1 MHPSFATRENLDL
14 LEENY
19 RRWQSDPDSVDT
31 DWSAFFQG
39 FELGNLPQRNG
50 TAAPAAAPPEAP
62 DAEGS
67 LQTRVD
73 GLVHAYRTL
82 GHTIANLDPLAPER
96 PQNPLLSLRELGFG
110 EDDLEREVSSPFF
123 LNNKTMTLRQMIAAL
138 QSIYADTIGTEFQH
152 IQNPRMRDWVRERI
166 EAGAQARATA
176 PASVQVDLLRS
187 LMEAESFETFLHTR
201 YVGQKRF
208 SLQGAE
214 SLMVILDTIL
224 RRCPDSGIEEI
235 CMGMAHRGRLN
246 VLANFL
252 RKSLKVIFTEFN
264 TNYIPDLVEG
274 DGDVKYHLG
283 YTTVR
288 KLESGAQVEIR
299 LSSNP
304 SHLEAVDPV
313 VEGKAR
319 ARQRIRGDTKY
330 RRKVLPLLIHGDAAF
345 AGQGIVAETLNMSQ
359 LPGYSTGGTVHVVVN
374 NQIGF
379 TTLPEDARSSMY
391 ATDVAKMI
399 EAPIFHVNGDDPL
412 AVRFVTQT
420 ALDFRQEFG
429 RDVVIDMYC
438 YRRYGHNEGDE
449 PFFTQ
454 PDLYARIAEH
464 PSVTKLYKSQL
475 LQSGTLSE
483 DDAASLE
490 TEFELRLEM
499 AQEVVKSIEKEQA
512 GEADCFKESTAV
524 FQPKYTSSTT
534 PTAISAEMLKQIVDG
549 LTRLPKGFNVLPKVK
564 RIMVDRQRDVY
575 EAGGPYDWGFAEA
588 LAFGSLL
595 LDGIPVRLSGQDSR
609 RGTFSQR
616 HAFIYDAKTGRPYL
630 PLLHLAAGQ
639 ARICMYN
646 SLLSEAAVL
655 GFDYGYSLDYPNML
669 CLWEAQ
675 FGDFANGAQTIIDQF
690 IVSAE
695 SKWQRP
701 SGIVLLLPHGYEG
714 QGPEHSSA
722 RLERFLQACAEDNI
736 QVCNLTT
743 SAQYFHVLRRQ
754 MKRDFLKPLIIMTPK
769 SLLRFE
775 ASASRAEAFTSGHFE
790 EILPG
795 PRAGPPSKTR
805 RVILCSGKV
814 YYDLLAYREEHKIA
828 SAAII
833 RVEQLYPLAEEKLQ
847 DLVNAF
853 PKNARLIWCQ
863 EESQNMG
870 AWTFIEPRLRAMF
883 DRKILYAGRNASA
896 SPAVGALA
904 LHKCEQAQLIEDAFK
919 S

>member
-1 MHPSFATRENLDL
+1 MRTSIAARANLDL
-14 LEENY
+14 IEENY
-19 RRWQSDPDSVDT
+19 RRWKQDSDSVDSG
-31 DWSAFFQG
+31 WSAFFEG
-39 FELGNLPQRNG
+39 FELGNLPQKNG
-50 TAAPAAAPPEAP
+50 ATVAAAPRAAVRESP
-62 DAEGS
+62 
-67 LQTRVD
+67 LQTRID
-73 GLVHAYRTL
+73 GLVYAYRTL
-82 GHTIANLDPLAPER
+82 GHTNAQVNPLADKR
-96 PQNPLLSLRELGFG
+96 PQNPLLTLRELGFS
-110 EDDLEREVSSPFF
+110 EKDLDLAVSSKFF
-123 LNNKTMTLRQMIAAL
+123 MDNRQMTLREMMAEL
-138 QSIYADTIGTEFQH
+138 QRIYADTIGAEFMH
-152 IQNPRMRDWVRERI
+152 IQNTRIRNWVLHRLESRPDK
-166 EAGAQARATA
+166 RAT
-176 PASVQVDLLRS
+176 PRPVQIALLRA
-187 LMEAESFETFLHTR
+187 LLEAESFEIFLHSR

-224 RRCPDSGIEEI
+224 HKCPGSGIEEI

-252 RKSLKVIFTEFN
+252 RKSLKVIFTEF
-264 TNYIPDLVEG
+264 TENYIPELVGG

-283 YTTVR
+283 YRTVR
-288 KLESGAQVEIR
+288 KLGSGAEVEIR
-299 LSSNP
+299 LAANP

-319 ARQRIRGDTKY
+319 ARQRIRGDTEH

-359 LPGYSTGGTVHVVVN
+359 LRGYGTGGTVHAVVN

-379 TTLPEDARSSMY
+379 TTVPEDARSSMY

-412 AVRFVTQT
+412 AVKLVTDM
-420 ALDFRQEFG
+420 ALDFRQEFR

-449 PFFTQ
+449 PAFTQ
-454 PDLYARIAEH
+454 PDLYAKIDKR
-464 PSVTKLYKSQL
+464 PSVTQLYKREL
-475 LQSGTLSE
+475 LESGVLSD

-499 AQEVVKSIEKEQA
+499 TLEEVKAIEKRKATGQA
-512 GEADCFKESTAV
+512 KFKESSAI
-524 FQPKYTSSTT
+524 FQPEYTSSS
-534 PTAISAEMLKQIVDG
+534 PSTAISEKTLRTIVDG
-549 LTRLPKGFNVLPKVK
+549 LTRVPDGFNLQPKIK
-564 RIMVDRQRDVY
+564 RIVLDHRRKVF
-575 EAGGPYDWGFAEA
+575 ENGGPYEWHYAET

-595 LDGIPVRLSGQDSR
+595 LEGIPVRLSGQDSS
-609 RGTFSQR
+609 RGTFSTR
-616 HAFIYDAKTGRPYL
+616 HSVLYDEKTGEPYV
-630 PLLHLAAGQ
+630 PLLHLSEKQ
-639 ARICMYN
+639 ERICVYN

-690 IVSAE
+690 IVPAE

-743 SAQYFHVLRRQ
+743 PAQYFHVLRRQ
-754 MKRDFLKPLIIMTPK
+754 MKRNFIKPLILMTPK
-769 SLLRFE
+769 SLLRADF
-775 ASASRAEAFTSGHFE
+775 ATSRQEDFTSGRFE
-790 EILPG
+790 EILLSPK
-795 PRAGPPSKTR
+795 AGAASKVK

-814 YYDLLAYREEHKIA
+814 YYDLLNYRTAQKIDN
-828 SAAII
+828 AAII
-833 RVEQLYPLAEEKLQ
+833 RVEQLYPLAEKKLRAM
-847 DLVNAF
+847 LKPF
-853 PKNARLIWCQ
+853 PKSAKLIWCQ

-870 AWTFIEPRLRAMF
+870 AWTFMEPRLRAMF
-883 DRKILYAGRNASA
+883 KREIAYAGRNASA
-896 SPAVGALA
+896 SPAVGALVI
-904 LHKCEQAQLIEDAFK
+904 HKREQAQLVAEAF
-919 S
+919 SI